1 MPAASET
8 FPANGS
14 KHTAVTRNNATSAS
28 QTDDQ
33 SHNGHLLGAGDIRR
47 IAAEAGI
54 SPTKKFGQNF
64 VIDPGT
70 VRRIV
75 REAGVTAQTRVLEVG
90 PGLGSLTLALLETGA
105 AVTAVEI
112 DPALAKRLPE
122 TIAEFMP
129 EASDRLTVINADAMS
144 LSPGTLPKFAP
155 DYVPKNHNNNDLP
168 TVIATN
174 SSTENVNNNAS
185 ESADAQANTNTNA
198 NATHNDQSAS
208 TTTEQAG
215 SASTT
220 NDESTSDHAHS
231 ADNNNPFTLVSN
243 LPYNVATPILLTLL
257 ERFEN
262 LDHFLVMV
270 QKEVADRL
278 AAKPGS
284 KTYGTPSVKLAWYGQ
299 AERVGLVGRNVFW
312 PAPNVDSAL
321 VSFTRYADND
331 DNAATPH
338 NVEENSGSRKSD
350 EPGNENPQ
358 SKSILSQ
365 PVSSKPISP
374 IPAKA
379 NREKVFQ
386 LIDAAF
392 GQRRKTLHAALKKLV
407 PAETFEAAGIDPTRR
422 GETLTIE
429 EFAALAEA
437 VES

>member
-1 MPAASET
+1 MPAEAGAQEMEDT
-8 FPANGS
+8 I
-14 KHTAVTRNNATSAS
+14 KATSTETAH
-28 QTDDQ
+28 T
-33 SHNGHLLGAGDIRR
+33 GHLLGAADIRR

-75 REAGVTAQTRVLEVG
+75 REAGVTADTRVLEVG

-112 DPALAKRLPE
+112 DPALAARLPE
-122 TIAEFMP
+122 TVAEFMP
-129 EASDRLTVINADAMS
+129 EAVDRLTVINADAMS
-144 LSPGTLPKFAP
+144 LSPETLPEFAP
-155 DYVPKNHNNNDLP
+155 NRTAASNGNDNVL
-168 TVIATN
+168 
-174 SSTENVNNNAS
+174 STEAKENS
-185 ESADAQANTNTNA
+185 RADTAND
-198 NATHNDQSAS
+198 NATPSA
-208 TTTEQAG
+208 T
-215 SASTT
+215 AS
-220 NDESTSDHAHS
+220 
-231 ADNNNPFTLVSN
+231 NNSFTLVSN

-284 KTYGTPSVKLAWYGQ
+284 KIYGTPSVKLAWYGR

-321 VSFTRYADND
+321 VSFTRYAEESDG
-331 DNAATPH
+331 H
-338 NVEENSGSRKSD
+338 NIAS
-350 EPGNENPQ
+350 
-358 SKSILSQ
+358 
-365 PVSSKPISP
+365 
-374 IPAKA
+374 KA
-379 NREKVFQ
+379 NRQKAFQ

-407 PAETFEAAGIDPTRR
+407 PDEAFAAAGIDPTRR
-422 GETLTIE
+422 GETLTIN
-429 EFAALAEA
+429 EFVALDAA

>member
-1 MPAASET
+1 M
-8 FPANGS
+8 
-14 KHTAVTRNNATSAS
+14 
-28 QTDDQ
+28 TDDATG
-33 SHNGHLLGAGDIRR
+33 HTGHLLGAGDIRR

-75 REAGVTAQTRVLEVG
+75 REARVTADTRVLEVG

-112 DPALAKRLPE
+112 DPALAARLPE
-122 TIAEFMP
+122 TVAQFMP
-129 EASDRLTVINADAMS
+129 EAANRLTVVTADAMS
-144 LSPGTLPKFAP
+144 LSPKTLPDFAP
-155 DYVPKNHNNNDLP
+155 
-168 TVIATN
+168 
-174 SSTENVNNNAS
+174 
-185 ESADAQANTNTNA
+185 
-198 NATHNDQSAS
+198 NATSS
-208 TTTEQAG
+208 
-215 SASTT
+215 
-220 NDESTSDHAHS
+220 
-231 ADNNNPFTLVSN
+231 NNPFTLVSN

-284 KTYGTPSVKLAWYGQ
+284 KIYGTPSVKLAWYGQ

-321 VSFTRYADND
+321 VSFTRYAEND
-331 DNAATPH
+331 DRNIT
-338 NVEENSGSRKSD
+338 
-350 EPGNENPQ
+350 
-358 SKSILSQ
+358 SKAS
-365 PVSSKPISP
+365 
-374 IPAKA
+374 
-379 NREKVFQ
+379 REKVFQ

-407 PAETFEAAGIDPTRR
+407 PAEAFAKAGIDPTRR
-422 GETLTIE
+422 GETLTVN
-429 EFAALAEA
+429 EFAALATAAEQATYPEA
-437 VES
+437 